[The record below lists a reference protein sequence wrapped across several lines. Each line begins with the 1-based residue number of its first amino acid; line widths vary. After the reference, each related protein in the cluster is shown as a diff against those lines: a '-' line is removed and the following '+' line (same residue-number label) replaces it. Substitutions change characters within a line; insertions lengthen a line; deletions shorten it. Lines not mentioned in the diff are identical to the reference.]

1 MKVVAVMELND
12 LKKEIA
18 SMEERIA
25 SLPRGSVSYKTI
37 KGKKQPYLQW
47 TEDGKRKSRYLKL
60 EEREEI
66 TAAVT
71 ERKEL
76 EKQLKELRSRLP
88 SEMQGSTNEI
98 RTAKGLRSRLPAEEK
113 GFVKGIRTGKELP
126 FETRVITGSGL
137 SDLCRRVEGFQC
149 RDCMRILDLYLE
161 KSSDGRVC
169 LLYGLRRTGKTTMLL
184 QAAAKLPADQTV
196 YIKIMPSDDFSALER
211 DMRRLQKAG
220 YKYVFIDE
228 VTLLKDFI
236 DCASLFSDIYAM
248 MGMKVVLSGTDS
260 LGFLLSTG
268 DELYDRAYTIHT
280 TFIPFREYARL
291 LGIRDIDEYIRY
303 GGTFRVGETDFDDPE
318 LLDETVSFRDD
329 ETTRR
334 YIDTAIAHNIQ
345 HSLAHYRS
353 GTHFRHLIDLYDAGE
368 LTNAVNRI
376 IEDINHRFLLSVLTR
391 DFASSDLGIT
401 RKNLRKNPDPEK
413 RSDALTLIDEESIT
427 ERLKA
432 ILDIRNKDEVNVE
445 LTGDHIREIKEYLYL
460 LDLIVDCPI
469 ETIGGEKPLEHIIFT
484 QPGMRYSQAQAL
496 VFSLMKDDAF
506 SGLDAKEKN
515 MVTNRILEEVRGR
528 MMEEII
534 LLETKKKAGRR
545 KNVFKLQFV
554 AGEYDMV
561 IADTESIS
569 CSIYEVKH
577 SRETVPAQYRFLIDE
592 EKCRQ
597 TEHRYGPIT
606 EKMVIYRGKTQVFE
620 GIRYKNVEEYLEQ
633 LG

>member
-1 MKVVAVMELND
+1 MELHE
-12 LKKEIA
+12 LKKGI
-18 SMEERIA
+18 SSLEEKIA
-25 SLPRGSVSYKTI
+25 SLPKGSVSYKTI

-47 TEDGKRKSRYLKL
+47 TEDGKRLSRYLKL

-66 TAAVT
+66 AGAVA

-76 EKQLKELRSRLP
+76 EKQLKELRS
-88 SEMQGSTNEI
+88 Q
-98 RTAKGLRSRLPAEEK
+98 LPAEEK
-113 GFVKGIRTGKELP
+113 LSAQGSKTAQELS
-126 FETRVITGSGL
+126 FDTRVITGSGL
-137 SDLCRRVEGFQC
+137 STLCNRVEGFQC
-149 RDCMRILDLYLE
+149 RDCMKILDLYLE
-161 KSSDGRVC
+161 KNSDGRVC

-184 QAAAKLPADQTV
+184 QAISKLPADETV

-211 DMRRLQKAG
+211 DMRKLREAG
-220 YKYVFIDE
+220 YQYVFIDE

-248 MGMKVVLSGTDS
+248 MGMKIVLSGTDS

-268 DELYDRAYTIHT
+268 EELYDRAYTIHT

-303 GGTFRVGETDFDDPE
+303 GGTFHVGETDFDDPD
-318 LLDETVSFRDD
+318 LLDETISFRDD

-345 HSLAHYRS
+345 HSLAHYRG

-376 IEDINHRFLLSVLTR
+376 IEDMNHSFLLSILTR
-391 DFASSDLGIT
+391 DFVSNDLGIG
-401 RKNLRKNPDPEK
+401 RKNLTKNPDPGK
-413 RSDALTLIDEESIT
+413 RSDALTLIDEERVT
-427 ERLKA
+427 ERLKT
-432 ILDIRNKDEVNVE
+432 ILDIRNKNEMKVE
-445 LTGDHIREIKEYLYL
+445 LTEDHVREIKEYLYL

-469 ETIGGEKPLEHIIFT
+469 ETIDGEKPLEHIIFT

-496 VFSLMKDDAF
+496 VFSLMKDETF
-506 SGLDAKEKN
+506 SGLDAVEKN

-528 MMEEII
+528 MMEEIV
-534 LLETKKKAGRR
+534 LLETKKKADR
-545 KNVFKLQFV
+545 KKSVFKLQFV
-554 AGEYDMV
+554 SGEYDMV
-561 IADTESIS
+561 IADQESIS

-577 SRETVPAQYRFLIDE
+577 SRETVPAQYRFLADE
-592 EKCRQ
+592 EKCQQ

-606 EKMVIYRGKTQVFE
+606 EKMVIFRGETKIFE
-620 GIRYKNVEEYLEQ
+620 GIQYKNVEEYLEQ
-633 LG
+633 L